1 MCWAVFRYVNQIRQ
15 SDKFQN
21 IEWKHAMQL
30 VTELSLLLY
39 ICNIDHLYTGNIGQ
53 LPFQW
58 SIIFCKDASL
68 ILCTDVRII
77 LHFSGC
83 CQTLEKRQKWVHKD
97 CCSSQLSFFQDYLSL
112 QTPQPPTT
120 PPCLSPFTKPYLIFL
135 FVFLYYTLESCQSFH
150 RHTKFWY
157 ALYDMYWE
165 INFHKWK
172 KNQSALKKN
181 MRSVIFYLI
190 SCWKFASDKLNK
202 MCISY
207 ACFWHQS
214 WWLLIGKVEQI
225 KFHCRRFVH
234 LQTSP
239 HNISSTVNHCALCTA
254 MKTICSPWFIPN
266 FSTFSFSAFHFSSKD
281 N

>member
-1 MCWAVFRYVNQIRQ
+1 MCRDVFRYVNQIRQ

-30 VTELSLLLY
+30 VTELSLLLC
-39 ICNIDHLYTGNIGQ
+39 ICNIDHLYTGNIWQ

-58 SIIFCKDASL
+58 SVIFCTDASL

-157 ALYDMYWE
+157 TLYDMYWE

-172 KNQSALKKN
+172 KNQSALKKHEKCDFLPHQLLK
-181 MRSVIFYLI
+181 V
-190 SCWKFASDKLNK
+190 
-202 MCISY
+202 
-207 ACFWHQS
+207 CFGQ
-214 WWLLIGKVEQI
+214 VEQN
-225 KFHCRRFVH
+225 VH
-234 LQTSP
+234 FLCMLLASIMMIVDWKGGADKIPLPPILASSNFP

-254 MKTICSPWFIPN
+254 MKTICFPWFIPN